1 MSESEIEDTKH
12 YFEYIEHLCK
22 FFNQLNSLSI
32 PISQNFIKNQH
43 QKTCVDFFLDNLFLF
58 HKATLNKNNSEII
71 KFYDSLTSKLYHYT
85 NFVSLE
91 KIISGKSLKLNY
103 NFPN

>member
-22 FFNQLNSLSI
+22 FFNQLNSHSI

-43 QKTCVDFFLDNLFLF
+43 QIPMVQKGTVPFRTIWIPPS
-58 HKATLNKNNSEII
+58 A
-71 KFYDSLTSKLYHYT
+71 
-85 NFVSLE
+85 
-91 KIISGKSLKLNY
+91 
-103 NFPN
+103 